1 MQNEEDRPEPG
12 ADQAQT
18 QHNPPGSD
26 SETWR
31 LGAAGLEL
39 ACCVALDLLCISALT
54 EAFSYEIGPRN
65 RVD

>member
-26 SETWR
+26 SETWE
-31 LGAAGLEL
+31 LGAAGRQL
-39 ACCVALDLLCISALT
+39 AYCVALDLLCLGSLT
-54 EAFSYEIGPRN
+54 DAFSYETGPDN
-65 RVD
+65 